1 MNAADGP
8 SSNVQ
13 TSRLLK
19 ELFEWVG
26 FNDDD
31 TGRLSRELEAL
42 DPHFSR
48 VSDLFYQAIDE
59 NPDARAVINDDA
71 QRDRLKKTLVSW
83 MRQLIS
89 GPHDEAYLERRMKIG
104 RVHVRIGLP
113 QRYVM
118 TAMNVLRTELE
129 RLAHEIF
136 PARARPFCISMSKLM
151 DVELAI
157 MLQSYIDERTQDE
170 ISTFRNIVFSHLP
183 ISAFVVDEDLVVVDA
198 SPRHMKILRQP
209 DVVGSPLFDV
219 FTPAFREAADL
230 DAQARRCLESKNAV
244 VLPRIDVVAPHE
256 SSEEAR
262 AYRVT
267 FIPVSQEFATM
278 MLQIEDLSDAIQSE
292 ARRAQ
297 EDSLIRLGTMAATVA
312 HEIRNP
318 LAGIS
323 AAIQLVRNSF
333 DDDDSRRMPLSRVNE
348 QITRLG
354 DFVGDLLQF
363 SRPIRSQSR
372 RIDLRPVVE
381 AAVAQYPSSA
391 GTHATVDGQGH
402 GIGDPNLLAHIL
414 SNLIANAWQAGA
426 TEVSIGVDD
435 GTITVSDNGAG
446 IPEESR
452 EKIFEPFFTTKTRGT
467 GLGLPTVRKSIEQM
481 GGTIALVSQ
490 EVGTRFVIQ
499 LLSGPNDERR
509 TDSTV

>member
-1 MNAADGP
+1 MKDDKA
-8 SSNVQ
+8 Q
-13 TSRLLK
+13 TKNLLH
-19 ELFEWVG
+19 ELFQWVS
-26 FNDDD
+26 FSDDD
-31 TGRLSRELEAL
+31 TARLQAELDVL
-42 DPHFSR
+42 DPHFPR
-48 VSDLFYQAIDE
+48 VSELFYAAIDE
-59 NPDARAVINDDA
+59 NPEARAVISDDA

-83 MRQLIS
+83 MRQLIA
-89 GPHDEAYLERRMKIG
+89 GPHDVDYLERRMNIG

-129 RLAHEIF
+129 RLSHELF
-136 PARARPFCISMSKLM
+136 PDRARVFCTSMSKLM

-183 ISAFVVDEDLVVVDA
+183 ISAFVVDEDLKVVDA

-209 DVVGSPLFDV
+209 DVVGTPLFDV
-219 FTPAFREAADL
+219 FTPAFHEAADL
-230 DAQARRCLESKNAV
+230 EAQARRCLETKNAV
-244 VLPRIDVVAPHE
+244 VLPRIDLVAAHE
-256 SSEEAR
+256 SSDEAR

-372 RIDLRPVVE
+372 RIALRPVVE
-381 AAVAQYPSSA
+381 TAASQYPSPTGACAIVA
-391 GTHATVDGQGH
+391 GEGH

-414 SNLIANAWQAGA
+414 SNLIANSWQAGA
-426 TEVSIGVDD
+426 TEVHIQVSD
-435 GTITVSDNGAG
+435 GELIVSDNGSG
-446 IPEESR
+446 IPAESR
-452 EKIFEPFFTTKTRGT
+452 EKVFEPFFTTKTRGT

-481 GGTIALVSQ
+481 GGTIALVPQ
-490 EVGTRFVIQ
+490 DAGTRFHIQ
-499 LLSGPNDERR
+499 LLSGRGEEI
-509 TDSTV
+509 